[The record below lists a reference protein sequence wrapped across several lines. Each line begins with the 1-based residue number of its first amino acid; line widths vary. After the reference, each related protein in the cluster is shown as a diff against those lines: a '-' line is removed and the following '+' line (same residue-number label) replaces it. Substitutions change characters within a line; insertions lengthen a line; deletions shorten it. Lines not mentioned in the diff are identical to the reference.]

1 MNLSIDAILLGAG
14 LGKRFSDGLSKEG
27 SVPKQFQMLDNKPVF
42 VYPMLSLISLGC
54 FRQIIFTV
62 PKAYQALA
70 HEQILK
76 FVPKE
81 YQKMIRVV
89 VGGERRQDSSRIALE
104 AMEETHA
111 LPDRVLIHDACRPF
125 LSEELLNNIK
135 NSLFDRSYGAW
146 IPVVPVV
153 DTLKRVENHQVVETI
168 DRSIVHRVQTP
179 QIFEYTVIRS
189 LYEKLREAG
198 DPDFTDDASLC
209 EYYGIP
215 VGAFPGDVRNIK
227 LTYEFEKETLRF
239 MLATDKNQCAPES
252 DTTFTA

>member
-1 MNLSIDAILLGAG
+1 MNLTIDAILLGAG
-14 LGKRFSDGLSKEG
+14 LGRRFSDGLSSKEA
-27 SVPKQFQMLDNKPVF
+27 SVPKQFQLLNEVPVF
-42 VYPMLSLISLGC
+42 IHPLLSLLSLGC
-54 FRQIIFTV
+54 FRQVIITV
-62 PKAYQALA
+62 PKAYQSLA
-70 HEQILK
+70 MEQVEKQVPILHRDK
-76 FVPKE
+76 VR
-81 YQKMIRVV
+81 IVI
-89 VGGERRQDSSRIALE
+89 GGERRQDSSRIALE
-104 AMEETHA
+104 AIEETHS
-111 LPDRVLIHDACRPF
+111 LPDRVLIHDACRAY
-125 LSEELLNNIK
+125 LSEELLQNIK
-135 NSLFDRSYGAW
+135 NSLYDRSYGAW

-168 DRSIVHRVQTP
+168 DRNIVHRVQTP

-239 MLATDKNQCAPES
+239 MLKETQCAPES